1 MNKQLIQFLL
11 DSIYERDN
19 KIFSLKQDVHTKNN
33 QLKDAKEHIENL
45 EKDINKLLDS

>member
-11 DSIYERDN
+11 DSIYYRDN

-33 QLKDAKEHIENL
+33 QLEDANKHIENL
-45 EKDINKLLDS
+45 EKDIDKLLNS